1 MNNIQ
6 KNYSIFNF
14 ICAGISIVAY
24 ISYFFKYIGSKLL
37 EMASSLF
44 GGFDDSFGSLFDVSS
59 YFKAAFY
66 EEYFQDGFFNG
77 ISDLMED
84 IFSIGSDEV
93 LFAVLAVVAVFILP
107 MLLLLA
113 SFIWNLVLG
122 IRKKGNRK
130 ALAIFSVVTAGYT
143 LIADIVVKIVI
154 NEMNKASDFS
164 VLYTGWGYYLQVLCV
179 VVLLALSIY
188 LCTQIRQDAPVTE
201 SESDSGTGIKPDDV
215 ALIGKSGEY
224 TGAVFLINSA
234 EKIMIGRDPSSC
246 AIVISGNSSKVSR
259 QHCSVS
265 FNYDEQKYEVTD
277 FSMNGTYVNGA
288 KIQKGVP
295 TYAFPGS
302 TISLG
307 DQTNSFYL
315 N

>member
-37 EMASSLF
+37 EMASSFF

-122 IRKKGNRK
+122 VRKKGNRK
-130 ALAIFSVVTAGYT
+130 ALAIFSAVTAGYA
-143 LIADIVVKIVI
+143 LIADIVVKIVV

-179 VVLLALSIY
+179 IALLALSIY
-188 LCTQIRQDAPVTE
+188 LCTRVRQDLPAAE
-201 SESDSGTGIKPDDV
+201 SNSEEEIKPDDV
-215 ALIGKSGEY
+215 ALIGQSGEY
-224 TGAVFLINSA
+224 KGAVFLINSA

-246 AIVISGNSSKVSR
+246 AIVISNNSAKVSR
-259 QHCSVS
+259 IHCAVS
-265 FNYDEQKYEVTD
+265 FNYEKQKYEITD
-277 FSMNGTYVNGA
+277 FSMNGTYINNA

-295 TYAFPGS
+295 TYTVPGS
-302 TISLG
+302 VISLG